1 MRVVFDTNILVSALV
16 LPGGSADKAVARI
29 IDGRDLVLFSRE
41 TLDKLLGVLARKF
54 GRDREELARVAVF
67 IDELG
72 QRVRPRA
79 RLNVLSD
86 EADNRILECAVA
98 GHAEAVVTGDRGIL
112 KLESYER
119 IPIMSLRA
127 YLSSL

>member
-16 LPGGSADKAVARI
+16 LPGGSADKAIARI
-29 IDGRDLVLFSRE
+29 IDGRDLLLFSRE
-41 TLDKLLGVLARKF
+41 TLDELLGVLARKF

-98 GHAEAVVTGDRGIL
+98 GHGEAVVTGGRGIL